1 MDKMAVSSESIYFT
15 KVVLLLQVGALN
27 TFIIRNYLTMLNNN
41 KSKIIDSKNY
51 ESFMKNKDNYKT
63 SH

>member
-51 ESFMKNKDNYKT
+51 EGFMKNKDNYKT